1 MSQYMAQITLPDSL
15 DENFMALIPE
25 HRAYVDQLM
34 NDGIITSYSL
44 ALDRSTVW
52 ITFNSKNER
61 AVTKIIS
68 SFPIADFIEY
78 DILELAFHNSANV
91 IFPSLSLN

>member
-1 MSQYMAQITLPDSL
+1 MSQFMAQITLPEFL
-15 DENFMALIPE
+15 DEDFMALIPE

-52 ITFNSKNER
+52 ITFNSKSEK
-61 AVTKIIS
+61 AVVKIIN
-68 SFPIADFIEY
+68 SFPISDFIQY
-78 DILELAFHNSANV
+78 DILELAFHNSATV
-91 IFPSLSLN
+91 FFPSLSLN

>member
-1 MSQYMAQITLPDSL
+1 MSQFMAQITLPDFL

-25 HRAYVDQLM
+25 HRTHVDQLM

-52 ITFNSKNER
+52 ITFNSKNEK
-61 AVTKIIS
+61 AVTKIIH
-68 SFPIADFIEY
+68 SFPISDYIEF
-78 DILELAFHNSANV
+78 DILELAFHNSATV
-91 IFPSLSLN
+91 FFPSLSLN